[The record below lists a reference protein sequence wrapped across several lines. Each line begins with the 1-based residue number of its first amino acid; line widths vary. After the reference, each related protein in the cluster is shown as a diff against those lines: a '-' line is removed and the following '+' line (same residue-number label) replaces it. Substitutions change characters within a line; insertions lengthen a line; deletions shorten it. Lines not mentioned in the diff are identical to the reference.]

1 MSTHKN
7 IDRICIAA
15 IVIAV
20 VLSVLMMNGEALG
33 ITRNVSAMGYEKRL
47 FDTSTVHT
55 IDIVMDDWDSFIQ
68 TAQSEEYSECAVVI
82 DGKAYKNVGI
92 RGKGNTSL
100 SSVASMDSER
110 YSFKIEFD
118 KYDKNKSYYGLD
130 KLCLNNIIQDNTY
143 MKDYL
148 TYQLM
153 NEFGV
158 DAPLCSFAYITV
170 NGEDWGLYLAVEG
183 VEDGFLQRNYGTSHG
198 NLYKPDSLSMGGGKG
213 NGKEFDFSE
222 IEDKFSEMFGDA
234 DFEEI
239 KQQFEN
245 FMNGNNGNDNS
256 DEQQGGFSPDNQGG
270 MQKPDDMT
278 FPNAD
283 NGNMFNPENSRNENS
298 DDNSS
303 STGADFSDK
312 KDGFEMPDMGNMP
325 DMSSFGGM
333 GSDDV
338 KLQYIDDDFDSY
350 SNIFESAKT
359 DISDADKERL
369 ISSLKSL
376 SENTDIEDVVDVE
389 KVIRYFVVHNFVR
402 NGDSYTGSMIHNY
415 YLYEKDGKMSMI
427 PWDYNLAYGTFQ
439 GGNADSEV
447 NSPIDTPVS
456 GDMSDRPMI
465 NWIFENE
472 EYTELYHQYFAEFLN
487 SVDIESIIDEAAE
500 LIAPYVEKDPTK
512 FCTYEEFE
520 KGVETLRTFCKLRSE
535 SVQGQLD
542 GTIPSTTDGQ
552 SADSSSLVDASS
564 ITLSDMGTMNNGGG
578 FGGDKGGFGD
588 DDKGGFGGGRH
599 NKKGGENADNS
610 ETDNNST
617 SDNQSALQSDT
628 VKMTYS
634 VSASSNAQQSDK
646 MPTDGDIP
654 DFANGNPPDDMPQPP
669 DNAAGQTPPDF
680 AKPDDSENNSASN
693 ADNSNEQTPSEG
705 SADSGNPEQ
714 SDLPDNF
721 APPSMNNDKNGGE
734 GENGSSGNNG
744 GNNPFNGAPDSDNR
758 QFPQNSGTQNNVNA
772 YILLGISVVMLAGG
786 LVFAFR
792 FRR

>member
-7 IDRICIAA
+7 IDRICIVA
-15 IVIAV
+15 IIIAV

-55 IDIVMDDWDSFIQ
+55 IDIVMEDWDSFIQ
-68 TAQSEEYSECAVVI
+68 TAQSEEYSACAVII

-143 MKDYL
+143 IKDYL
-148 TYQLM
+148 AYQMM

-158 DAPLCSFAYITV
+158 DAPLCSFAYIAV

-183 VEDGFLQRNYGTSHG
+183 VEDGFLQRNYGTSYG
-198 NLYKPDSLSMGGGKG
+198 NLYKPDSMSMGGGRG

-222 IEDKFSEMFGDA
+222 MEDKFSEMFGDA
-234 DFEEI
+234 DFDEI
-239 KQQFEN
+239 KQQADK
-245 FMNGNNGNDNS
+245 FMNRNNG
-256 DEQQGGFSPDNQGG
+256 DENTDEPQGGFTPDNQSNRDSIMQNPDG
-270 MQKPDDMT
+270 MS

-283 NGNMFNPENSRNENS
+283 NGFNPENSRNENS
-298 DDNSS
+298 DDNSV
-303 STGADFSDK
+303 AMDFSYK
-312 KDGFEMPDMGNMP
+312 KDGFEMPDMGNKGNMGG
-325 DMSSFGGM
+325 FGGGM

-338 KLQYIDDDFDSY
+338 KLQYIDDNFDSY

-359 DISDADKERL
+359 DISDSDKERL

-389 KVIRYFVVHNFVR
+389 KVIRYFVVHNFVC

-439 GGNADSEV
+439 GGNAQSEV

-472 EYTELYHQYFAEFLN
+472 EYTELYHQCFAEFLN
-487 SVDIESIIDEAAE
+487 GVDIEAVIDEAAE

-564 ITLSDMGTMNNGGG
+564 ITLSDMGTMNNGGDR
-578 FGGDKGGFGD
+578 GG
-588 DDKGGFGGGRH
+588 DKGGFGGGRH
-599 NKKGGENADNS
+599 NNIGANDADNT
-610 ETDNNST
+610 ENRNNDRNTENSDK
-617 SDNQSALQSDT
+617 SAFDNQSVQQNDT

-634 VSASSNAQQSDK
+634 VSANSDTHQAAQIPTNA
-646 MPTDGDIP
+646 P
-654 DFANGNPPDDMPQPP
+654 DFGNGTPPDDMPQPP

-680 AKPDDSENNSASN
+680 ANRNDSENNFSAD
-693 ADNSNEQTPSEG
+693 ADNSDEQNSSEN
-705 SADSGNPEQ
+705 SADSDNPKQ
-714 SDLPDNF
+714 SDSSDNF
-721 APPSMNNDKNGGE
+721 APPSMNNAK
-734 GENGSSGNNG
+734 GENGNKGSNQ
-744 GNNPFNGAPDSDNR
+744 FNGTPDSDNR
-758 QFPQNSGTQNNVNA
+758 QVPQNSGSQNSVNA
-772 YILLGISVVMLAGG
+772 YILLAVSVVLLVGG
-786 LVFAFR
+786 LAFAFK